1 MGCISLNRTSLPIL
15 MGLGASIHQSLT
27 FFQRQHSETK
37 SSKML
42 SKFYKKRGREL
53 YFIVDKMSVF
63 YSRIHKILLQANM
76 DRGSVLLFVF
86 QRRFLD
92 FYEKNYIVLKLRK
105 NHSFRARAL
114 SRKTSQTIPTLQHI
128 FSRYGRRPAHRKSW
142 AMPLSPLLKS
152 IHSWTEIF

>member
-37 SSKML
+37 SAKML

-53 YFIVDKMSVF
+53 YFIFDKMSVF
-63 YSRIHKILLQANM
+63 YSSIHKILLLANM

-128 FSRYGRRPAHRKSW
+128 FSHY
-142 AMPLSPLLKS
+142 
-152 IHSWTEIF
+152 